1 MSKTLRPQVRSVL
14 VLTGLLAGLLSGCGV
29 AGTGFHPGVA
39 AEVGDDTISV
49 TKVNQFTSDYCTAI
63 EGQLADNNQVL
74 PQRYLRGGIAGQL
87 VLVSAAEQLAAEYDV
102 EPGMQ
107 YDQKVAELQAGTA
120 ELSEGEQEAVIEI
133 ESSSTYVTGIQEAIG
148 EQLLVAKGVNDPT
161 IDKARA
167 AGKRVFDRWLADHD
181 VTIDPQFGVE
191 IKDGQ
196 PVPTDTS
203 LSYAVGDTAKEGQAD
218 SPDQEYAAGLPDSHR
233 CG

>member
-1 MSKTLRPQVRSVL
+1 MSKTLRAQVRSVL
-14 VLTGLLAGLLSGCGV
+14 VLTGLMAGLLSGCGV

-39 AEVGDDTISV
+39 AEVGDDKISV
-49 TKVNQFTSDYCTAI
+49 TKVNQLASDYCTAI
-63 EGQLADNNQVL
+63 EEQLADNNQIL

-87 VLVSAAEQLAAEYDV
+87 ALVSAAEQLAAEYDV
-102 EPGMQ
+102 EPGLQ
-107 YDQKVAELQAGTA
+107 YDQKVAELQASTA
-120 ELSEGEQEAVIEI
+120 ELSEGEQQAVIEI
-133 ESSSTYVTGIQEAIG
+133 ESSTTYVTGIQEAIG
-148 EQLLVAKGVNDPT
+148 EQLLIAKGASDPT
-161 IDKARA
+161 IDRARA
-167 AGKRVFDRWLADHD
+167 AGKRVFDKWLSDHD

-203 LSYAVGDTAKEGQAD
+203 LSYAVGDTAKNGQAD